1 MSAIKPRLP
10 GMPVDYPHEDPGPM
24 DDDQLASLRGYAE
37 RQGFINGHWYDRTD
51 LSNLAAL
58 QLLDR
63 LDRAERAAI
72 KLRNGVREIASRGPV
87 FDHKGTESQRI
98 CDVANRLLYDPDV
111 TALPDPPKHSD
122 AAAHALDW
130 IGDKHE
136 PEAPAP

>member
-24 DDDQLASLRGYAE
+24 DDDQLDSLRGYAE

-63 LDRAERAAI
+63 LDRAERAAL

-87 FDHKGTESQRI
+87 FDHKGTESRRI
-98 CDVANRLLYDPDV
+98 CNVADRLLYDPDV